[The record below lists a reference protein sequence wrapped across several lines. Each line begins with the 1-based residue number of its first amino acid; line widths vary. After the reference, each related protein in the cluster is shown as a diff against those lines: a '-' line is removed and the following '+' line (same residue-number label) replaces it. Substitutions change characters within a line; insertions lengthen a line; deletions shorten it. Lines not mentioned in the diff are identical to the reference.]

1 MQQVLPEGSPQQAME
16 DAYSSDAARI
26 GLEVYKEMQAGEGV
40 MYGQLCNDTC
50 EIAEKMAIVKLPG
63 SSGAAAT
70 SALVLAST
78 QSDAV
83 SPGLML
89 CMLHLW
95 GYPQGHTF
103 QTRNVL
109 STTLCHRGVC

>member
-1 MQQVLPEGSPQQAME
+1 MLPEGSAQQTLE
-16 DAYSSDAARI
+16 DAYSSNAARI
-26 GLEVYKEMQAGEGV
+26 GLQVYREMQAGKGV
-40 MYGQLCNDTC
+40 MSSQLCDDTC
-50 EIAEKMAIVKLPG
+50 KIAEKMAIVKLPG
-63 SSGAAAT
+63 SPGVAAT

-95 GYPQGHTF
+95 GYPQGHTL

-109 STTLCHRGVC
+109 STTLCQMSIC

>member
-1 MQQVLPEGSPQQAME
+1 MLPEDSAQQTLE
-16 DAYSSDAARI
+16 DAHSGNAARI
-26 GLEVYKEMQAGEGV
+26 GLQVYREMQAGEGV

-50 EIAEKMAIVKLPG
+50 KIAEKMAIVKLPG

-83 SPGLML
+83 SPGLTL